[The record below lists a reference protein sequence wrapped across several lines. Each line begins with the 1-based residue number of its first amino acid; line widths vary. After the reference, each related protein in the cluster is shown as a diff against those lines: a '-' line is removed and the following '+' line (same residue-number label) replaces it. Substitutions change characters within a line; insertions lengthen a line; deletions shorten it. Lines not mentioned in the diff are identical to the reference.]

1 MENYYILLEVPPDA
15 DISLIRKAFR
25 RKAKLCHPDLFQQ
38 ESEGERKLQQ
48 KIFVRLSQAYEVLAD
63 PRKRNLLD
71 QQLGKSGS
79 KASVPR
85 DQKNRTSS
93 SSSSNISGN
102 NNRPGNPRNFQKYT
116 SLESDDTLE
125 DILRD
130 TGKILGQFG
139 LNFRD
144 PLDIFVD
151 WARQIF
157 QEVTE
162 EIGEKEDI
170 RSNSESSNHKTQE
183 TSKTD
188 KDPLDNIESELKRLK
203 KSPVKAKS
211 QFTHSDRSKLFDQEI
226 EQELRSI
233 KKKYKL

>member
-1 MENYYILLEVPPDA
+1 M
-15 DISLIRKAFR
+15 
-25 RKAKLCHPDLFQQ
+25 
-38 ESEGERKLQQ
+38 
-48 KIFVRLSQAYEVLAD
+48 
-63 PRKRNLLD
+63 
-71 QQLGKSGS
+71 
-79 KASVPR
+79 
-85 DQKNRTSS
+85 
-93 SSSSNISGN
+93 
-102 NNRPGNPRNFQKYT
+102 
-116 SLESDDTLE
+116 ESDDTLE